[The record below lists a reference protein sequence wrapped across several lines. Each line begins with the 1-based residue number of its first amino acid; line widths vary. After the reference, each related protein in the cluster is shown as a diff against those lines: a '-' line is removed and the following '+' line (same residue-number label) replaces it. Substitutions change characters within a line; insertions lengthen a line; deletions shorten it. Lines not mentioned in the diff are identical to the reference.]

1 MARGEVVRAVEN
13 DIVFRDQ
20 LLDLIAF
27 DARRDLDDFNFG
39 VDGVE
44 GRTCRFDFPRADRVG
59 AIEDLPLQVGEIDL
73 VGVSQ
78 RQPADARCRE
88 IEGRRAAEA
97 AGADDQRGC
106 RAQSFLPLDA
116 DLGEQDMPAVAEEL
130 LVVQLEGLV
139 CATVGDWPF
148 TGSPLRKAIA

>member
-13 DIVFRDQ
+13 DIVCRDQ

-27 DARRDLDDFNFG
+27 DARRDLDDFNLR

-44 GRTCRFDFPRADRVG
+44 SRACRFDFPRTDRVG
-59 AIEDLPLQVGEIDL
+59 AIQDLPLQVGEIDL
-73 VGVSQ
+73 VGVGQ
-78 RQPADARCRE
+78 RQPADARRGE

-106 RAQSFLPLDA
+106 RAQPFLPLDA
-116 DLGEQDMPAVAEEL
+116 DLGEQDVPAVAEEL
-130 LVVQLEGLV
+130 LVVQL
-139 CATVGDWPF
+139 A
-148 TGSPLRKAIA
+148 

>member
-73 VGVSQ
+73 VGISQ
-78 RQPADARCRE
+78 RQPADTRCR
-88 IEGRRAAEA
+88 
-97 AGADDQRGC
+97 
-106 RAQSFLPLDA
+106 
-116 DLGEQDMPAVAEEL
+116 
-130 LVVQLEGLV
+130 
-139 CATVGDWPF
+139 
-148 TGSPLRKAIA
+148 

>member
-1 MARGEVVRAVEN
+1 VARGEVVRAVQN

-20 LLDLIAF
+20 LFDLIAF
-27 DARRDLDDFNFG
+27 DARCDLDNFNFR

-44 GRTCRFDFPRADRVG
+44 SRARRFDFPHADRVG

-73 VGVSQ
+73 VGVGQ
-78 RQPADARCRE
+78 RQPADARRGE

-106 RAQSFLPLDA
+106 RAQPFLPLDA

-130 LVVQLEGLV
+130 LVVQL
-139 CATVGDWPF
+139 A
-148 TGSPLRKAIA
+148 